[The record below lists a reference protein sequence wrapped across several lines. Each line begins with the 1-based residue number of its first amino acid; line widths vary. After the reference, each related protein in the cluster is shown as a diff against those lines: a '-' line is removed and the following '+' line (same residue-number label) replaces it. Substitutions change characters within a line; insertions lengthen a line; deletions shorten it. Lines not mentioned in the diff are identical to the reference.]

1 MAIRNDEELAAAVAL
16 VGEKLQEVQDYLGQ
30 DSAGRGKIR
39 FPRGYIRPADHF
51 RSRLRFILDRDARD
65 NLAYALM
72 LGDVYRWLTNRTD
85 LFGTAREMI
94 IKSGIVLAGSICET
108 IAVEYTR
115 GKIGNR
121 NKFKV
126 RCGRMCDDDIISD
139 ALRKE
144 LEWLWDART
153 SIHIFEVEGREY
165 DRYVM
170 SDYNR
175 AILALRA
182 LRDELDAHS
191 DANAAF

>member
-1 MAIRNDEELAAAVAL
+1 MAIRTDEELTTAVASI
-16 VGEKLQEVQDYLGQ
+16 GARIQEVQDYLGQ
-30 DSAGRGKIR
+30 DAHGQGKIR
-39 FPRGYIRPADHF
+39 FPRGYIRTADHF

-85 LFGTAREMI
+85 LFGTAREMV
-94 IKSGIVLAGSICET
+94 IKSGIVLTGSICET

-115 GKIGNR
+115 GNIGKR

-126 RCGRMCDDDIISD
+126 RCGRMCEDEMISD
-139 ALRKE
+139 RLRIE
-144 LEWLWDART
+144 LEWLWDARA

-165 DRYVM
+165 ERYVM

-175 AILALRA
+175 AIHALRA
-182 LRDELDAHS
+182 LRDELDSHS
-191 DANAAF
+191 EANVAF